1 MAMPADVPVID
12 LMMGLPEGHK
22 KNWYGFL
29 RKGFMDE
36 ESKDMEFPAQY
47 MFKEVPKDIDESAD
61 PIKVVLAE
69 MDHFNI
75 ERAMLGIGGRADV
88 ERTNSHR
95 ALEEHSDRFFG
106 SYEVDP
112 NLGMKGV
119 RDLVRAHETYGIKA
133 ATAFPAG
140 MLPQVPI
147 NDKKFYPLYAKCIE
161 LDIPI
166 CITTGVPGPRVPM
179 LCQKTELLDEVCW
192 FFPELRI
199 VMRHGA
205 EPWDA
210 LAVKLMLKWPNLYY
224 STSAFSPKYYPKTII
239 DFANTR
245 GTDKVMYAGYFP
257 MGLSLERIFK
267 DMQDVPFREHVWPKF
282 LRENATKVFKL

>member
-1 MAMPADVPVID
+1 MPTDVPVID

-22 KNWYGFL
+22 KDWYGFM

-47 MFKEVPKDIDESAD
+47 MFKTVPKDIDENAD
-61 PIKVVLAE
+61 AISVVLGE

-75 ERAMLGIGGRADV
+75 EKAMLGIGGRADV
-88 ERTNSHR
+88 DRSETAR
-95 ALEEHSDRFFG
+95 ALKEHPDRFFA

-112 NLGMKGV
+112 NRGMQGV
-119 RDLVRAHETYGIKA
+119 RDLVRAYEEFGIKA

-147 NDKKFYPLYAKCIE
+147 DDKKFYPLYAKCIE

-166 CITTGVPGPRVPM
+166 TITTGVPGPRLPM

-224 STSAFSPKYYPKTII
+224 STSAFSPKYYPKTIV

-257 MGLSLERIFK
+257 MGLSLERIFT
-267 DMQDVPFREHVWPKF
+267 DMQDVPFRDHVWPKF
-282 LRENATKVFKL
+282 LRENAQRVFKL